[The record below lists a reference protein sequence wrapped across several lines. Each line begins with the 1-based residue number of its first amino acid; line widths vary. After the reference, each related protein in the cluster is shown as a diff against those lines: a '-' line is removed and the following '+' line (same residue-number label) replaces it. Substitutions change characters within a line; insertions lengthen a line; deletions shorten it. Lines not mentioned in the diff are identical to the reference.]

1 MPTVTMKLL
10 KEQEW
15 RARTQAHSSRLLPL
29 VEAQRNR
36 RARAQSHPVIDF
48 LFTYYSFRPGQL
60 MQWSPGYGVVLENAA
75 EDFSRRRHWI
85 SEGGT
90 ARLDLADMTGRQRR
104 DVFWVNELMRVVAQ
118 RKARFGCYGLHEWA
132 MVYRQRASALRHSK
146 FPLRVREK
154 EISELIES
162 QPLCCSHY
170 DAFRFFTRQARPL
183 NSMHPTIDSRL
194 GTEQSGCLHT
204 NMDLYKW
211 GYKLSPWIPSGLLC
225 DAFLLAM
232 EIRELDMR
240 ASPYDLS
247 SLGYT
252 PVAVETVDGRAVYER
267 EQRRFALKAE
277 PIRARLLRAAG
288 ELAACL
294 GEAGQEEPV
303 QGVRDRLGSMSSA
316 SAVN

>member
-1 MPTVTMKLL
+1 MRTL
-10 KEQEW
+10 KDNEW
-15 RARTQAHSSRLLPL
+15 REQARVHSLYLLPV
-29 VEAQRNR
+29 VESR
-36 RARAQSHPVIDF
+36 RDRSARAQLHPVVDF

-60 MQWSPGYGVVLENAA
+60 MQWSPGHGVVLENAQ
-75 EDFSRRRHWI
+75 DQFSSCRYWI
-85 SEGGT
+85 SGDGT
-90 ARLDLADMTGRQRR
+90 ARLNLAAMSGRQRR
-104 DVFWVNELMRVVAQ
+104 EVFWIHELLKAVTQ
-118 RKARFGCYGLHEWA
+118 RRANFGCYGLHEWA
-132 MVYRQRASALRHSK
+132 MVYRQPASTVRHVG
-146 FPLRVREK
+146 FPLRLSEK
-154 EISELIES
+154 EIAEFVES
-162 QPLCCSHY
+162 QSLCCSHY
-170 DAFRFFTRQARPL
+170 DAFRFFTREAQPL
-183 NSMHPTIDSRL
+183 NNSSPTIGSRIE
-194 GTEQSGCLHT
+194 TEQPGCLHT

-211 GYKLSPWIPSGLLC
+211 SYKLSPWISSDLLR
-225 DAFLLAM
+225 DAFFLAM

-247 SLGYT
+247 SLGYA
-252 PVAVETVDGRAVYER
+252 PVPIETVDGREVYER

>member
-1 MPTVTMKLL
+1 MRTFTESQWR
-10 KEQEW
+10 EQV
-15 RARTQAHSSRLLPL
+15 RLHSLDLLPV
-29 VEAQRNR
+29 VEAQRDR
-36 RARAQSHPVIDF
+36 RARAQLHPVIDF

-60 MQWSPGYGVVLENAA
+60 IQWSPGVGVVLENAQG
-75 EDFSRRRHWI
+75 EFSARRYWVAG
-85 SEGGT
+85 EGGT
-90 ARLDLADMTGRQRR
+90 ASLNLAAMSGRQRR
-104 DVFWVNELMRVVAQ
+104 EVFWIYELLQAVTQ
-118 RKARFGCYGLHEWA
+118 RRANFGCYGLHEWA
-132 MVYRQRASALRHSK
+132 MVYRQPASAVRHAG
-146 FPLRVREK
+146 FPLRLRE
-154 EISELIES
+154 EEVAEFVDGQS
-162 QPLCCSHY
+162 LCCSHY

-183 NSMHPTIDSRL
+183 NNLSPTLENRIE
-194 GTEQSGCLHT
+194 TEQAGCLHT

-211 GYKLSPWIPSGLLC
+211 SYKLSPWISSDLLR
-225 DAFLLAM
+225 DAFFLAM

-247 SLGYT
+247 GLGYD
-252 PVAVETVDGRAVYER
+252 PVPVETVDGRAVYER

-303 QGVRDRLGSMSSA
+303 QGARDRLGSMSSE